1 MIELTE
7 GRCVKWESNGWHTG
21 RVLGPEI
28 LECAYGIKTVLLVR
42 DTCTSRVFAV
52 EAGQLLDNDFR
63 KDERKAEGTNE
74 S

>member
-21 RVLGPEI
+21 RVLGPANMETFI
-28 LECAYGIKTVLLVR
+28 GIVYRVLVR
-42 DTCTSRVFAV
+42 DTCTSKVFAIDPRHL
-52 EAGQLLDNDFR
+52 QDNDPCA
-63 KDERKAEGTNE
+63 DERKAEGTNE